1 MEMQVFIHEPADEYH
16 GKAKDYLSSHQL
28 MDFIRCPWGYHQKQI
43 LVADDSKE
51 DMAFLIGR
59 AAHALILEGREVY
72 ENEFA
77 VGGPVNPATGKP
89 FGPTSKKFIEWAAA
103 QNKPV
108 IPEEKADLIEAMLQ
122 AVERSEL
129 ALDLLQTGEAE
140 GVIRTNYCSTP
151 CQIRVDWFNPNYGI
165 VDLKT
170 CDDLDFFPFDAKKYK
185 YHNQMAFYQAVL
197 KEVTGEYFPV
207 YFVAVEKKEPL
218 RCGVWQILQ
227 ETLDNA
233 RGENRAA
240 IERLKLARDT
250 DQWPTGYEELRYL
263 TIN

>member
-1 MEMQVFIHEPADEYH
+1 MDANIFIEEPAAIYH
-16 GKAKDYLSSHQL
+16 GKAKDFLSSHQL
-28 MDFIRCPWGYHQKQI
+28 MDFIRCPWAYHKKQM
-43 LVADDSKE
+43 LPNCESE

-72 ENEFA
+72 ESEFA
-77 VGGPVNPATGKP
+77 IGGPLNPATGRP

-103 QNKPV
+103 Q
-108 IPEEKADLIEAMLQ
+108 EKMILPDDKATLIEQMFQ
-122 AVERSEL
+122 AVQRNEL
-129 ALDLLQTGEAE
+129 ALDLLNEGSPE

-151 CQIRVDWFNPNYGI
+151 CQIRVDWFNPSYGI

-170 CDDLDFFPFDAKKYK
+170 CDDLDFFPYDAKKYK

-197 KEVTGEYFPV
+197 KEVCGEFMPV
-207 YFVAVEKKEPL
+207 YLIAVEKKEPF
-218 RCGVWQILQ
+218 RCGVWQVLQ

-240 IERLKLARDT
+240 IDRLKLARET

-263 TIN
+263 SIN

>member
-1 MEMQVFIHEPADEYH
+1 MDMNVFIHEPASEYH
-16 GKAKDYLSSHQL
+16 SKAKDYLSSHQL
-28 MDFIRCPWGYHQKQI
+28 MDFIRCPWAYRQKQMQI
-43 LVADDSKE
+43 MEETDAT
-51 DMAFLIGR
+51 AFLIGQ
-59 AAHALILEGREVY
+59 AAHSLILEGREVY
-72 ENEFA
+72 ESEFA
-77 VGGPVNPATGKP
+77 IGGPINPSTGKS
-89 FGPTSKKFIEWAAA
+89 FGPTSKKFQEWAATQEKTVLPA
-103 QNKPV
+103 D
-108 IPEEKADLIEAMLQ
+108 KADLIEQMLQ

-129 ALDLLQTGEAE
+129 ARDLLQTGEAE
-140 GVIRTNYCSTP
+140 CVIRTNYCSTP
-151 CQIRVDWFNPNYGI
+151 CQIRIDWFNPNYGL

-170 CDDLDFFPFDAKKYK
+170 CDDLEFFPHDAKKYK

-207 YFVAVEKKEPL
+207 YFIAVEKKEPL

-250 DQWPTGYEELRYL
+250 NVWPTGYEELRYL